1 MTDPNLTTGSL
12 DNCCGEFRTSR
23 RRVLA
28 GMGAVAG
35 AAVTSSMIGGAFR
48 EVAYGA
54 TTANPNVLVV
64 LSLRGGADG
73 LSLVVPHGDAA
84 YRAARP
90 GISIPTERLVARD
103 DYFGLHPKLAPL
115 APLWSAGSFGAVHAV
130 GLPQP
135 DRSHFSAMEVVED
148 ADPGSSERRGW
159 INRLV
164 GAMSTSDP
172 AEAVQLGGS
181 LIPTALYG
189 PSPVLGM
196 NSLADLTFVGGAA
209 STPESIASTRALWQG
224 RTGSLAQGVASAVET
239 VQRFGHLASV
249 EPAPR
254 NGAVYP
260 HSSLGTVLENTA
272 HLIRSQIGARVI
284 TIDQG
289 DWDMH
294 VGLGNLD
301 WGDMQRNAD
310 DLATSLAAF
319 MTDLGTLTGKVTVVT
334 ISEFGRRV
342 EQNGAGGLDHGYGN
356 CMLLLGGG
364 VRGGTVHGE
373 WPGLGTAKLV
383 DGDLRVTRD
392 YRSVFAEIVASR
404 FPEASIP
411 AVFPDLAPEKIGA
424 MNA

>member
-1 MTDPNLTTGSL
+1 MTNPNLTTS
-12 DNCCGEFRTSR
+12 DSCCGDFRTSR

-73 LSLVVPHGDAA
+73 LSLVVPHGDPG

-90 GISIPTERLVARD
+90 DIAVPTDRLLARGD
-103 DYFGLHPKLAPL
+103 FFGLHPKLAPL
-115 APLWSAGSFGAVHAV
+115 APLWQARTFGAVHAV

-164 GAMSTSDP
+164 GAMGTPDP

-181 LIPTALYG
+181 LIPTSLHG
-189 PSPVLGM
+189 PAPVLGM
-196 NSLADLTFVGGAA
+196 NSLADLTFVGGADD
-209 STPESIASTRALWQG
+209 TPQSIASTRALWQG

-239 VQRFGHLASV
+239 VQRFGNLASV
-249 EPAPR
+249 EPTPR

-260 HSSLGTVLENTA
+260 GSSLGTVLKNTA
-272 HLIRSQIGARVI
+272 QLIRSRIGARVI

-294 VGLGNLD
+294 VGLGTAD
-301 WGDMQRNAD
+301 WGDMQHNAH

-319 MTDLGTLTGKVTVVT
+319 MTDLDTLTSQVTVVT

-364 VRGGTVHGE
+364 VSGGAVHGE
-373 WPGLGTAKLV
+373 WPGLGTAKLI

-392 YRSVFAEIVASR
+392 YRSVFAEIVRTR
-404 FPEASIP
+404 FPEVSVP
-411 AVFPDLAPEKIGA
+411 AVFPDLIPETIGA
-424 MNA
+424 MTP